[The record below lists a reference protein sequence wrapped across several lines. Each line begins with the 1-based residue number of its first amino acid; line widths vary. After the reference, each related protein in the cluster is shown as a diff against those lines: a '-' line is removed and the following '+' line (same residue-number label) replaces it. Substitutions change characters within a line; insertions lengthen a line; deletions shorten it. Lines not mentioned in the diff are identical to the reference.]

1 MYYTFVYPYLLYC
14 MEVWGNAC
22 DNQLKPLIQIQK
34 KCIRTITFSH
44 YLEHTRPLFEKLNI
58 LSFKKLVIQRI
69 SLLMFKRYL
78 KILPNPLDKLF
89 ILNNAQ
95 HSYNTRQHINIHT
108 QIAKT
113 ERTYRLCSF
122 HGTNI
127 WNHISKRIPLDVS
140 YARYK
145 KLSKKY
151 IQDNEIIYR
160 IK

>member
-1 MYYTFVYPYLLYC
+1 MYHGGIANNIRYELSKLTNDFWHLYLWEDIIILYT
-14 MEVWGNAC
+14 
-22 DNQLKPLIQIQK
+22 
-34 KCIRTITFSH
+34 SH

-69 SLLMFKRYL
+69 SLLMFKRHL
-78 KILPNPLDKLF
+78 KILPIPLDKLF

-127 WNHISKRIPLDVS
+127 WNHI
-140 YARYK
+140 
-145 KLSKKY
+145 
-151 IQDNEIIYR
+151 
-160 IK
+160 